1 MIRRKGWTGHLF
13 AALLLALVAWQ
24 TATHV
29 AGAAS
34 RHAPGMLPL
43 RGFGYA
49 ALTLLCFSLSLGPL
63 ARLWPRTLGGLL
75 PWRRATGIWTAVA
88 AALHLLFVLQYLKLY
103 RRTDLKSVFFQSPEP
118 YGMSIPQAASDRWF
132 PDISPTGIA
141 IWVGALGL
149 VWLLVMAL
157 TSNDPA
163 QRWLGQSSWKLLHQ
177 GVYTVFVLVLLHFA
191 LVSLAPLKGSPER
204 ISAFWYLVGA
214 VVLLQLAG
222 FIRTVRSRRRDSRAP
237 GQRS

>member
-1 MIRRKGWTGHLF
+1 ML

-29 AGAAS
+29 AGGVV
-34 RHAPGMLPL
+34 RHAPGLAGL

-49 ALTLLCFSLSLGPL
+49 ALTLLCVSLSLGPL
-63 ARLWPRTLGGLL
+63 ARLWPRALGRLL

-88 AALHLLFVLQYLKLY
+88 AALHLLFVLEYLQLY
-103 RRTDLKSVFFQSPEP
+103 RRTDLKSLFFQSPEP
-118 YGMSIPQAASDRWF
+118 YGMSIPQPASDRWF

-141 IWVGALGL
+141 IWVGALAL
-149 VWLLVMAL
+149 VWLTVMAL

-177 GVYTVFVLVLLHFA
+177 GVYTVFLLVLIHFA
-191 LVSLAPLKGSPER
+191 LVSLAPLKGSPQR
-204 ISAFWYLVGA
+204 ISAFWYPAGA
-214 VVLLQLAG
+214 AILLQLAG
-222 FIRTVRSRRRDSRAP
+222 FIRTVHSRRQGSRAP
-237 GQRS
+237 GRT